1 MPQAS
6 PKDEKKAP
14 SVWDSTDV
22 KILYEGK
29 QLVLPSEPEK
39 MGFDDAISFLERARA
54 AENQRYDVN
63 EMIQGAPWDAL
74 VATAKAMQSIY
85 GVVLAQSVQTF
96 FGEIKPKLVTVNTGP
111 NGENIQVAMGNM
123 SLPNITAPVNV
134 GMYPGGAYITGTV
147 KRKDRDALVKIA
159 QLARHILKTE
169 SIYKGKAIHLHV
181 DDDGEL
187 ELNQQPD
194 FIEDLERVS
203 ETDMIHTAST
213 QKMINDNIFAPLK
226 FTERCRDLKV
236 PLKRGILLEGKYGT
250 GKSLTARITAK
261 VAIDNGWTFIMLA
274 RAQGLKSAIEFAKNY
289 QPCVIFSEDI
299 DRAAD
304 REDEDVNSLVNLL
317 DGVLTKNMEM
327 MVVLTTNFIDKIDKA
342 LLRPGRF
349 DAIISILP
357 PDAETALKLVHQYGR
372 DLIGASNEEMMT
384 PTEFGDGKSLGQL
397 LDGQI
402 PATIREVVERS
413 KLSMLVEGREKLSV
427 ADLSVSAVS
436 MNRHLALLA
445 DKPVD
450 DSVEKKFYDAFH
462 GLVSSA
468 ANIDSGAID
477 DVIGAAE
484 NIRRGQNALRR
495 DVAERLEQTNGFAQ
509 AAAGSAETAR
519 EVAKEGLAKTNE
531 DLKTTQRVLR
541 QVGG

>member
-1 MPQAS
+1 MAQA
-6 PKDEKKAP
+6 KDEKKTP

-39 MGFDDAISFLERARA
+39 MGFDDAIAFLERAKA

-74 VATAKAMQSIY
+74 VATAKAMQQIY

-111 NGENIQVAMGNM
+111 KGENIQVAMGRM
-123 SLPNITAPVNV
+123 SLPNITAPVDV
-134 GMYPGGAYITGTV
+134 GMYGGGCYIMGQV
-147 KRKDRDALVKIA
+147 KRKDRDALVRIA
-159 QLARHILKTE
+159 QVARHILKTE

-181 DDDGEL
+181 DDDGNL
-187 ELNQQPD
+187 ELGQQPD
-194 FIEDLERVS
+194 FIEDLDRVS

-226 FTERCRDLKV
+226 FTQRCRDIKI

-261 VAIDNGWTFIMLA
+261 VATDNEWTFIMLA
-274 RAQGLKSAIEFAKNY
+274 RSQGLKSAIEFAKNY

-372 DLIGASNEEMMT
+372 DLIGASDEEMMA

-413 KLSMLVEGREKLSV
+413 KLSMLMEGRNKLSV
-427 ADLSVSAVS
+427 ADLSVAAVS

-450 DSVEKKFYDAFH
+450 DSPEKKFYDAFH
-462 GLVSSA
+462 DLIASA
-468 ANIDSGAID
+468 ADIDSGAID
-477 DVIGAAE
+477 GVKSAAE
-484 NIRRGQNALRR
+484 TIRRGQNTLRR
-495 DVAERLEQTNGFAQ
+495 EVAERLEQTNSFAQ
-509 AAAGSAETAR
+509 AAAGSAETAK
-519 EVAKEGLAKTNE
+519 EVAKEGLAKTKE
-531 DLKTTQRVLR
+531 DLTTTQKVLR
-541 QVGG
+541 AIGG